1 VCKVARRSHPIPCS
15 RKMPSERE
23 RQLIAV
29 RPPARAPVER
39 VHERVTRRHLG
50 GKARR
55 KSKRGEGAVRRPK
68 ESHAPAN
75 SKRYATPR
83 DGGERTCSNRDW
95 GRKGREGDRGSAR
108 VLFERRPV
116 GSDRR
121 QSVTVMRCGFSENDE
136 MTGERY
142 G

>member
-1 VCKVARRSHPIPCS
+1 LEARRGE
-15 RKMPSERE
+15 K
-23 RQLIAV
+23 V
-29 RPPARAPVER
+29 
-39 VHERVTRRHLG
+39 
-50 GKARR
+50 
-55 KSKRGEGAVRRPK
+55 KRGEGAARRPK

-83 DGGERTCSNRDW
+83 DGGERTCSSRDW

-108 VLFERRPV
+108 VLFGRRPA
-116 GSDRR
+116 GGDRR
-121 QSVTVMRCGFSENDE
+121 QSVTVMRCGFSEDDE